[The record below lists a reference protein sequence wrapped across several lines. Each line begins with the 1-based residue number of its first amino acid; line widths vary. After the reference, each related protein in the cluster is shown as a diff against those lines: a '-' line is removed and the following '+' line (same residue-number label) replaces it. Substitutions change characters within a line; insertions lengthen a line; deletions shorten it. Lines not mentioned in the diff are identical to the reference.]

1 MQIYSNFELIVI
13 DDGSNDSTLDVIK
26 NIQDSRLKVF
36 PYPVPVV
43 QPSVVTVDFPFWWV
57 YCFLDADDL
66 WTPDKLEA
74 QLAALQENP
83 PAVAY
88 SWVDRIDESS
98 HFTSWQPC
106 HCVWDV
112 HAVLHFWTMVPT
124 L

>member
-36 PYPVPVV
+36 PYPSAGSAAVSRNRGFSHASGEFIV
-43 QPSVVTVDFPFWWV
+43 
-57 YCFLDADDL
+57 FLDADDL

-83 PAVAY
+83 PAAVAY

-98 HFTSWQPC
+98 QFY
-106 HCVWDV
+106 VMA
-112 HAVLHFWTMVPT
+112 AVPLCLRCACRT
-124 L
+124 LIT

>member
-36 PYPVPVV
+36 PYPSAGSAAVSRNRGFSMLLV
-43 QPSVVTVDFPFWWV
+43 SLLL
-57 YCFLDADDL
+57 FLDADDL

-98 HFTSWQPC
+98 QFY
-106 HCVWDV
+106 VMA
-112 HAVLHFWTMVPT
+112 AVPLCLRSCRT
-124 L
+124 LIT